1 MEDAHVQQSLIATT
15 LDRTG
20 GGMSELEFDAA
31 DRARWEPSA
40 DEIRRLG
47 HRVVDLVADH
57 LSGLPDG
64 PVFRPFPN
72 EQAREMLDEPLAV
85 AGQNADAILD
95 RIAEQVLPFPFGNG
109 HPRFA
114 GWVNGPPVVL
124 SVLVEMLAAALDPSV
139 AGGNHAATYVEH
151 ETLNWLKDLIGF
163 PRDGMGLLVSGGS
176 AATITALA
184 VARHRATDGATR
196 DAGVTQGDRRL
207 VVYTSEQ
214 GHSAIAKAVELLGI
228 GGDNLRRLPVDG
240 AWRIRLDALEQALDD
255 DVAAGYVPMAVA
267 VSAGTVNTG
276 AIDPLRE
283 VRELC
288 DRFGTWMHVDGA
300 YGAPAILTD
309 RYRDALAP
317 LALADS
323 VALDAHKWLYVPY
336 DAGAVL
342 VRDAA
347 SMQACFSRVAS
358 YVRESGDPEGVTWL
372 PWFSEFGVEQTRAFR
387 ALKVWAALGLHGRD
401 GYARSISRDCRLA
414 EHLAGLAAAHP
425 ELELVAHN
433 LSIVCLRCAPSSV
446 PAHQLDELNRAVL
459 RDVQL
464 GGRAFVSS
472 TELDGSFVLR
482 ACLINPR
489 TTAADVDAIAA
500 EIVAAG
506 ARAAQHHGP
515 AG

>member
-1 MEDAHVQQSLIATT
+1 
-15 LDRTG
+15 
-20 GGMSELEFDAA
+20 MSGLAFDAE
-31 DRARWEPSA
+31 DEARWQPSA
-40 DEIRRLG
+40 EEIRRLG

-57 LSGLPDG
+57 LAGLPSG

-72 EQAREMLDEPLAV
+72 ATAREMLAEGLPAT
-85 AGQNADAILD
+85 GESADLILD
-95 RIAEQVLPFPFGNG
+95 RIAGQVMPFPFGNG

-124 SVLVEMLAAALDPSV
+124 SVLVEALAAALDPSV

-151 ETLNWLKDLIGF
+151 QTLNWLKDLIGF
-163 PRDGMGLLVSGGS
+163 PQEGMGLLVSGGS
-176 AATITALA
+176 AATIVALA
-184 VARHRATDGATR
+184 VARHRATEGASR
-196 DAGVTQGDRRL
+196 DSGVVQGERPL

-228 GGDNLRRLPVDG
+228 GGANLRRLPVDAG
-240 AWRIRLDALEQALDD
+240 WQLRLDALEQALAADI
-255 DVAAGYVPMAVA
+255 AAGRVPMAVA

-276 AIDPLRE
+276 AIDPLGE

-288 DRFGTWMHVDGA
+288 DRFGVWMHIDGS
-300 YGAPAILTD
+300 YGAPAILD
-309 RYRDALAP
+309 ERYRLALTP

-347 SMQACFSRVAS
+347 LMRASFSRVAS
-358 YVRESGDPEGVTWL
+358 YVREGDDPDGVTWL
-372 PWFSEFGVEQTRAFR
+372 PWFSEFGFEQTRAFR
-387 ALKVWAALGLHGRD
+387 ALKVWSALRLHGRD
-401 GYARSISRDCRLA
+401 GYARSIARDSRLA
-414 EHLAGLAAAHP
+414 AHLAALADEHP

-433 LSIVCLRCAPSSV
+433 LSVVCLRYVAPGV
-446 PAHQLDELNRAVL
+446 APHVLDGLNRAIL

-464 GGRAFVSS
+464 AGDAFVSS
-472 TELDGSFVLR
+472 TELDGRFVLR
-482 ACLINPR
+482 ACFVNPR
-489 TTAADVDAIAA
+489 TTAADVEAIAE

-506 ARAAQHHGP
+506 RRALSP
-515 AG
+515 R

>member
-1 MEDAHVQQSLIATT
+1 
-15 LDRTG
+15 
-20 GGMSELEFDAA
+20 MSGLSFDA
-31 DRARWEPSA
+31 DDQVRWEPSA

-57 LSGLPDG
+57 LAGLPDQ

-72 EQAREMLDEPLAV
+72 RTARELLAEDLP
-85 AGQNADAILD
+85 ATGESAELILD
-95 RIAEQVLPFPFGNG
+95 RISEQVMPYPFGNG

-124 SVLVEMLAAALDPSV
+124 SVLVEALAAALDPSV

-151 ETLNWLKDLIGF
+151 QTLNWLKDLIGF
-163 PRDGMGLLVSGGS
+163 PREGMGLLVSGGS
-176 AATITALA
+176 AATIVALA
-184 VARHRATDGATR
+184 VARHRASDGASR
-196 DAGVTQGDRRL
+196 DTGLVQDARPL

-228 GGDNLRRLPVDG
+228 GGDNLRRLPVD
-240 AWRIRLDALEQALDD
+240 ADWQLRPDALEDSIST
-255 DVAAGYVPMAVA
+255 DVAAGRVPMAVA

-276 AIDPLRE
+276 AIDPLLE
-283 VRELC
+283 VRAIC
-288 DRFGTWMHVDGA
+288 DRFGGWMHVDGS
-300 YGAPAILTD
+300 YGAPAILD
-309 RYRDALAP
+309 ERYRDALTP

-347 SMQACFSRVAS
+347 LMRASFSRVAS
-358 YVRESGDPEGVTWL
+358 YVREGDDPDGVTWL
-372 PWFSEFGVEQTRAFR
+372 PWFSEFGFEQTRAFR
-387 ALKVWAALGLHGRD
+387 ARKVWSALRLHGRD
-401 GYARSISRDCRLA
+401 GYARSIARDCRLA
-414 EHLAGLAAAHP
+414 GHLAALAEDHP

-433 LSIVCLRCAPSSV
+433 LSVVCLRYVVAGL
-446 PAHQLDELNRAVL
+446 AAQTLGDLNRAVL

-464 GGRAFVSS
+464 GGRAFVPS
-472 TELDGSFVLR
+472 TELDGRFVLR
-482 ACLINPR
+482 ACFINPR
-489 TTAADVDAIAA
+489 TTAADVEAIAE

-506 ARAAQHHGP
+506 RRATKLGGSGP
-515 AG
+515 SRPCGG

>member
-1 MEDAHVQQSLIATT
+1 
-15 LDRTG
+15 
-20 GGMSELEFDAA
+20 MSGLSFDAK
-31 DRARWEPSA
+31 DEARWEPSA

-57 LSGLPDG
+57 LAGLPDQ

-72 EQAREMLDEPLAV
+72 ATARELLAEGLPV
-85 AGQNADAILD
+85 AGESAELILD
-95 RIAEQVLPFPFGNG
+95 RISEQVMPYPFGNG

-124 SVLVEMLAAALDPSV
+124 SVLVEALAAALDPSV

-151 ETLNWLKDLIGF
+151 QTLNWLKDLIGF
-163 PRDGMGLLVSGGS
+163 PREGMGLLVSGGS
-176 AATITALA
+176 AATIVALA
-184 VARHRATDGATR
+184 VARHRASDGGSR
-196 DAGVTQGDRRL
+196 DTGLVQDARPL

-228 GGDNLRRLPVDG
+228 GGDNLRRLPVD
-240 AWRIRLDALEQALDD
+240 ADWQLRPDALEESLSA
-255 DVAAGYVPMAVA
+255 DVAAGRVPMAVA

-283 VRELC
+283 VRAIC
-288 DRFGTWMHVDGA
+288 DRFGVWMHVDGS
-300 YGAPAILTD
+300 YGAPAILD
-309 RYRDALAP
+309 ERYHDALVP

-347 SMQACFSRVAS
+347 LMRACFSRVAS
-358 YVRESGDPEGVTWL
+358 YVREGDDPDGVTWL
-372 PWFSEFGVEQTRAFR
+372 PWFSEFGFEQTRAFR
-387 ALKVWAALGLHGRD
+387 ALKVWSALRLHGRD
-401 GYARSISRDCRLA
+401 GYARSIARDCRLA
-414 EHLAGLAAAHP
+414 GRLAALAEGHP

-433 LSIVCLRCAPSSV
+433 LSVVCLRYVV
-446 PAHQLDELNRAVL
+446 PGLAAQALGELNRVVL

-472 TELDGSFVLR
+472 TELDGKFVLR
-482 ACLINPR
+482 ACFINPR
-489 TTAADVDAIAA
+489 TTAADVEAIAE
-500 EIVAAG
+500 EIVAVG
-506 ARAAQHHGP
+506 RRATMVG
-515 AG
+515 GSGD